1 MPNNVSDGALSDQVL
16 DRLRLSAAMAL
27 AIPQLAV
34 QVRLDDTISLEVR
47 RGAAPDVSHRVL
59 APCMFHR
66 AVAKALEMRRA
77 GERIA
82 MCGVPAG
89 AEPAIDWGVAPGARL
104 LSGGIVRVDDGAV
117 WHHAGA
123 VLGDEQHVA
132 EALASAPDLVA
143 RRDETLE
150 VTIVHGSSSRG
161 DKSASRHAVDAVLG
175 LVARVGVADLEQRL
189 CGRAPA
195 APEPRFRH

>member
-1 MPNNVSDGALSDQVL
+1 MPDGALSDQVL

-34 QVRLDDTISLEVR
+34 QVRLDDTICLEVR

-59 APCMFHR
+59 PPCAFHR
-66 AVAKALEMRRA
+66 AVARALEMRRA

-89 AEPAIDWGVAPGARL
+89 SEPAIDWGVAPGARL
-104 LSGGIVRVDDGAV
+104 LPGGVVRVDDGAR
-117 WHHAGA
+117 WHHAAA
-123 VLGDEQHVA
+123 VFGDEQHVA
-132 EALASAPDLVA
+132 DALASGRVLAA
-143 RRDETLE
+143 RRDETLDI
-150 VTIVHGSSSRG
+150 TIVHGSSPRG
-161 DKSASRHAVDAVLG
+161 DKSASRHAVDAVLEV
-175 LVARVGVADLEQRL
+175 VARVGVADLEQRL

-195 APEPRFRH
+195 VPEPRSRH